1 MIQKLAIAAASLAL
15 LAGCQPA
22 SDKYPAARVEAL
34 SAEGLEKRQ
43 LTIASARGDHRF
55 IVELARTPEQQQ
67 RGLMFRQSLE
77 LDHGMLFLFAEP
89 REAGFWMRNTL
100 IPLDMIFIRA
110 DGTIARIAAMT
121 VPGSLQTISSG
132 EPVTAVLEIAGG
144 RSAALGIAPGDRVR
158 WAN

>member
-1 MIQKLAIAAASLAL
+1 MIQKLSIAGVLLAL

-22 SDKYPAARVEAL
+22 SDKYSPGSVEAL
-34 SAEGLEKRQ
+34 SAEGLEQRQ

-77 LDHGMLFLFAEP
+77 LDRGMLFLFSEP

-132 EPVTAVLEIAGG
+132 EPVTAVLEVAGG